1 MQITG
6 RLASGS
12 RPQEACVWNRGLPR
26 AVAGLQA
33 RVCGRAGGRG
43 PGCMLQP
50 GRGEVVRDVFIGVEG
65 KEGEKV

>member
-1 MQITG
+1 MAAG
-6 RLASGS
+6 RRKRVCGTAG
-12 RPQEACVWNRGLPR
+12 CRGR
-26 AVAGLQA
+26 QRGLQA